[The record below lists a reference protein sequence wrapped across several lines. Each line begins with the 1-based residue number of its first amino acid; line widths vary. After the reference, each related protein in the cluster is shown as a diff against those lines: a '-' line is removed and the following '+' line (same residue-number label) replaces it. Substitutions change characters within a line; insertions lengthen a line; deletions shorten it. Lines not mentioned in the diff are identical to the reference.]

1 MGNKPTMLER
11 VTAVTE
17 GAEEITEELTRAAGM
32 ITTKVTPLLAPVA
45 SGLCVLFAFYDGGGK
60 LLTGKVSNPYLISF
74 LVGLVLLAVV
84 EGINFSA
91 TFNRDRGDKLK
102 AQYPDQLKFLKLNN
116 LVTWCFILTLATVGM
131 LETVPGV
138 IAWYLGELSGGDLGF
153 RIGLLIL
160 PFFSKAGA
168 NIFSASMIL
177 DSLEGTT
184 TARKQRRLQ
193 EKRELAELELEIETK
208 RQEAAMRLAQQE
220 AEAKQKLELDR
231 MKVEAKLHNNR
242 PLSDRKSVQI
252 SDLNSTEQE
261 PNTEPNTN
269 PNRPLDRVNASR
281 KAQRELGKA
290 KMLELYRNRPDASLR
305 DVGDVLGRS
314 PSTVGEWLKE
324 LEKENKVSV
333 NGQVHVI

>member
-1 MGNKPTMLER
+1 MEKRTMIER
-11 VTAVTE
+11 VTAFTE
-17 GAEEITEELTRAAGM
+17 GCEEITEVVTHSAGM
-32 ITTKVTPLLAPVA
+32 VTTKVTPLLSPVA

-60 LLTGKVSNPYLISF
+60 LLTGKVDNPYLVSF

-91 TFNRDRGDKLK
+91 TFNRDRGEKLK
-102 AQYPDQLKFLKLNN
+102 AQYPDQLKFLRLNN
-116 LVTWCFILTLATVGM
+116 LATWCFILTLATVGM
-131 LETVPGV
+131 LETLPGTV
-138 IAWYLGELSGGDLGF
+138 AWYYGEITSGDLGF

-168 NIFSASMIL
+168 NIFSVSMIL

-184 TARKQRRLQ
+184 TARRQKRLQ
-193 EKRELAELELEIETK
+193 EKRELAELEIEIETM
-208 RQEAAMRLAQQE
+208 RQQAAWELEQRKAEAAQR
-220 AEAKQKLELDR
+220 LELER
-231 MKVEAKLHNNR
+231 LKVEAKLHNSR

-252 SDLNSTEQE
+252 SDPNSAEQE
-261 PNTEPNTN
+261 PNTEPH
-269 PNRPLDRVNASR
+269 RPLDRVNATR
-281 KAQRELGKA
+281 KAQRELGKT
-290 KMLELYRNRPDASLR
+290 KMLEIYRGRPDASLR

-324 LEKENKVSV
+324 LEAENKVSV